1 MVEGKRWRY
10 AGGGLVVEGYW
21 WRTIGRGLMVES

>member
-21 WRTIGRGLMVES
+21 WRAIGRGLMVES